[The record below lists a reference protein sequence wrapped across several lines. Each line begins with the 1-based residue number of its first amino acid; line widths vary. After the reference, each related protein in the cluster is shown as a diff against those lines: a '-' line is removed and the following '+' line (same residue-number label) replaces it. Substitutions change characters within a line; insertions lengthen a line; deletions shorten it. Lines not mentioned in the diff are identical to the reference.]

1 MNTLEERVRAATRA
15 AADTV
20 PPDSVPP
27 LLLPPGDPARSRG
40 GSRSSASVWSAS
52 AWSASAWSRR
62 LAPLGAALAVVA
74 VAIAMVTL
82 GQTVHHSASR
92 SAPGSSQSPAL
103 SAPGPVQ
110 AGPAVASYV
119 AAGRVPRYLVSIESR
134 GNPNFNPSYAVVR
147 ATVTGAVLATIA
159 APNNGTVV
167 TATASAGDRTFVLDE
182 QPWVPP
188 QSHANQSFEP
198 RTFILFRL
206 DDSGQPGALT
216 RLSVSVPGGALMTG
230 FALSPDASQLAI
242 AVEPDNDKADPGLQ
256 QIRVYSLA
264 TGAVRT
270 WSADGTIGFG
280 PDDARSLSWTGNER
294 TLAFDWAGNG
304 PGVHVGV
311 RLLDLRSGGG
321 DLLADSRQAVALVDQ
336 APGPTPAP
344 SAGLTSLP
352 PSWSASPAPSAS
364 AAGFEQSLAS
374 TAGSEASPAS
384 SPAVSASV
392 ASPSG
397 SFASPVTSPA
407 LANPVPSAGSGVSP
421 AASPAAGPQPTCQE
435 DSIITPDG
443 TTIVCGAIAEIGSSV
458 PSAGHGG
465 LNLQRGAETEF
476 FEFSAATGRVTRVL
490 GHWRFGSVGALA
502 VNVLWSDPS
511 GSVLI
516 GVIPDAGS
524 GQVGVISGN
533 KFTPLNMSPASAS
546 PFLSTW

>member
-40 GSRSSASVWSAS
+40 GPRSSASVWSAS
-52 AWSASAWSRR
+52 VWARR

-82 GQTVHHSASR
+82 SQTVHHSASR

-119 AAGRVPRYLVSIESR
+119 AAGRVPRYFVSIESH

-147 ATVTGAVLATIA
+147 ATATGAVLATIA
-159 APNNGTVV
+159 AANNGTVV
-167 TATASAGDRTFVLDE
+167 TATASADDRTFVLDE

-206 DDSGQPGALT
+206 DASGQPGVLT

-242 AVEPDNDKADPGLQ
+242 AVEPNNDKADPGLQ
-256 QIRVYSLA
+256 QIRLYSLA

-270 WSADGTIGFG
+270 WSASGTIGFS
-280 PDDARSLSWTGNER
+280 PDDARSLSWAGNER

-311 RLLDLRSGGG
+311 RLLDLRSDGG
-321 DLLADSRQAVALVDQ
+321 DLLADSRQAVALIDQ
-336 APGPTPAP
+336 APGPTPTP
-344 SAGLTSLP
+344 SAGFTSLP
-352 PSWSASPAPSAS
+352 PSWSASPA
-364 AAGFEQSLAS
+364 
-374 TAGSEASPAS
+374 
-384 SPAVSASV
+384 VSASV
-392 ASPSG
+392 PPPSGASP
-397 SFASPVTSPA
+397 AP
-407 LANPVPSAGSGVSP
+407 
-421 AASPAAGPQPTCQE
+421 SPAAGPQPTCQE

-458 PSAGHGG
+458 ASTGHGG
-465 LNLQRGAETEF
+465 VNLQRGAETEF
-476 FEFSAATGRVTRVL
+476 LEFSAANGRVTRVL

-502 VNVLWSDPS
+502 VNVLWSNPS

-524 GQVGVISGN
+524 GRIGVISGN
-533 KFTPLNMSPASAS
+533 KFTPLSVSPASAS
-546 PFLSTW
+546 PFLNTW